1 VSSNLAGRAS
11 TFNDLAVLEPTAGA
25 TVSAQCPRYLFGN
38 GSGVIGPPE
47 RERPRAVGNTVE
59 AIGSDT
65 KSDYP
70 TTARPASGC
79 AS

>member
-1 VSSNLAGRAS
+1 
-11 TFNDLAVLEPTAGA
+11 
-25 TVSAQCPRYLFGN
+25 VSAQCPRYLFGYR
-38 GSGVIGPPE
+38 SGVIGPPE

-70 TTARPASGC
+70 TTAASASGG